1 MEKARIEL
9 LQRMPVF
16 GGIRADIL
24 EFLLPRCPIVEV
36 RADAFFFRENDA
48 ADSMFVLEAGKVSV
62 LKSWRNEEY
71 LLHTLGPGDCFGEM
85 ALMDLMPRSASV
97 RAIEDCRAIQLSAAS
112 LYQVYEQDLEQ
123 FAMIQMNMG
132 REVSRR
138 LREADE
144 RLFRAKMGMPDAD
157 AQHFFH
163 TG

>member
-1 MEKARIEL
+1 MEAARIEL

-16 GGIRADIL
+16 GGIRADVL
-24 EFLLPRCPIVEV
+24 RSLLGVCPIVDVPAGE
-36 RADAFFFRENDA
+36 FFFRERDPADA
-48 ADSMFVLEAGKVSV
+48 MFVLEAGKVAV

-71 LLHTLGPGDCFGEM
+71 LLHVLETGDCFGEM

-97 RAIEDCRAIQLSAAS
+97 RATEDCRAILVSAAS
-112 LYQVYEQDLEQ
+112 LYRVYEKDLEQ

-144 RLFRAKMGMPDAD
+144 RLFRARMGTPAVDEQYVFRAS
-157 AQHFFH
+157 
-163 TG
+163 